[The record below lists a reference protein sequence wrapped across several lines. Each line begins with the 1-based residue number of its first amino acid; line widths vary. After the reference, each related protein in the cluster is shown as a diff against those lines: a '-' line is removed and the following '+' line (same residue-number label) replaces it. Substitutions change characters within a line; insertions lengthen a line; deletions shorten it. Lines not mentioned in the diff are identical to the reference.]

1 MSRERIKDRNLRT
14 LGFIETQSNGKQR
27 ALDANGRTLG
37 FFDPQQG
44 TTKDAAQRTIAHG
57 NVLASL
63 IYDAN

>member
-1 MSRERIKDRNLRT
+1 MRRERIKDRDLQT

-27 ALDANGRTLG
+27 ALDANGRTVG

-44 TTKDAAQRTIAHG
+44 TTKDAVQRTIAHG

-63 IYDAN
+63 IYDAK